1 LAAESFIK
9 ATQANYYH
17 PNTWFTLGC
26 TYMRL
31 NQFDK
36 ALKAFSET
44 ISIDDTQGEAWGN
57 MASCYMYQKK
67 MKEAYSTLEQA
78 VRYA

>member
-1 LAAESFIK
+1 
-9 ATQANYYH
+9 
-17 PNTWFTLGC
+17 
-26 TYMRL
+26 MRL

-36 ALKAFSET
+36 ALKAFSEA

-67 MKEAYSTLEQA
+67 IK
-78 VRYA
+78 